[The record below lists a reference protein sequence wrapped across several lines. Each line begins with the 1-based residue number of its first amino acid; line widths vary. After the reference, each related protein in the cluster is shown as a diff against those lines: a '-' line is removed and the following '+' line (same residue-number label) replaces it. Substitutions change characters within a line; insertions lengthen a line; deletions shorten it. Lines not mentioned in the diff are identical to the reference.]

1 MKWVLKRL
9 LEGNRESREVVG
21 REFLRPHLSR
31 PPLQPTPAKRWPTFH
46 ALRVPAR
53 TAQLQPLGS
62 QSYPRSEQR
71 TPWFS
76 PDVCRL
82 PSVRIQPRYHRPRK
96 PPRDL
101 QVGQS
106 ALTDLC
112 FCVHSFLYSFMKV
125 KVKSCLTLATPWT
138 VAHQAPLSKGFPRQ
152 EYWSGLPFPSP
163 GDLPDPE
170 IEPRSPALQTEAL
183 PSESAGRP
191 LIHIL

>member
-1 MKWVLKRL
+1 MGVKEVIGRKL
-9 LEGNRESREVVG
+9 REQGGGWQRV
-21 REFLRPHLSR
+21 PPATPLSR
-31 PPLQPTPAKRWPTFH
+31 PLLQPTPVKRWPTFH
-46 ALRVPAR
+46 TLRVPAR
-53 TAQLQPLGS
+53 TAQLKPLGS
-62 QSYPRSEQR
+62 QSYSRSEQC

-76 PDVCRL
+76 PDVCHL
-82 PSVRIQPRYHRPRK
+82 PSVGIQPRYHRPRK
-96 PPRDL
+96 PSQDL

-138 VAHQAPLSKGFPRQ
+138 VAHRAPLSKGFPRQ

-170 IEPRSPALQTEAL
+170 IEPQSPALQTEAL

>member
-76 PDVCRL
+76 PDMCRL
-82 PSVRIQPRYHRPRK
+82 PSIGIQPRYHRPRK
-96 PPRDL
+96 PPQDL

-170 IEPRSPALQTEAL
+170 IEPRSPTLQTEAL

>member
-1 MKWVLKRL
+1 M
-9 LEGNRESREVVG
+9 VG

-71 TPWFS
+71 APWFS
-76 PDVCRL
+76 PDMCRL
-82 PSVRIQPRYHRPRK
+82 PSIGIQPRYHRPRK

-170 IEPRSPALQTEAL
+170 IEPWSPALQTEAL